1 MAWWKRSRAE
11 LNRFVKEGY
20 YRFEDFLEGGGLR
33 LGLAVLCLGL
43 MIFLGCSYFDPTF
56 LCRDLGVG
64 LLGCLRFRRD
74 CMEALHPPSFVF
86 ILKLSERVQL
96 TMIVGRGKGKR

>member
-11 LNRFVKEGY
+11 LNRFVKDGY
-20 YRFEDFLEGGGLR
+20 YRLEDFLEGRGLS
-33 LGLAVLCLGL
+33 LGSGLGCLGL
-43 MIFLGCSYFDPTF
+43 VIFLGCGYFDATF
-56 LCRDLGVG
+56 LWRDLGVG

-86 ILKLSERVQL
+86 ILKLSERGLLRQ
-96 TMIVGRGKGKR
+96 RS